1 MYSIALALLIIG
13 GINMGLIG
21 FLDKNLIA
29 YLLAGYPLIEQ
40 IIYMAVGVATISVM
54 FNWRHYR

>member
-1 MYSIALALLIIG
+1 MYSLALALLIIG

-21 FLDKNLIA
+21 FLDKNLIGW
-29 YLLAGYPLIEQ
+29 LLTGYPLIEQ
-40 IIYMAVGVATISVM
+40 IIYMAVGVAAVSIL